1 MKRTI
6 FMIIALIA
14 VQTAFTACGTTDTPS
29 AAVPAKSSNEIITES
44 QNTETVLIKINTEGW
59 GGQIA
64 FTDDG
69 SKPVF
74 NDEYPAQSAAVNT
87 QKGTELILS
96 AKTDSSISEDISFV
110 NWKKNGTVFSD
121 EPVITVT
128 ADEDCEYVAVFMS
141 GRGNSVDLESVT
153 TLGELL
159 DLRSWGSSCMD
170 GTYVQVFE
178 QDGIYYRAIADIDET
193 TSQAFFELSYDDE
206 DYDEKCNEL
215 LSPLTVNKI
224 ENISAAIP
232 PQEELDEL
240 IGKTGEDLLN
250 DEWISFSFD
259 SVSMESYMQHGLFAY
274 IVVFEGDIQAYGEY
288 SDDVI
293 KPLTVK
299 SVKYEGL
306 GDPADLNNRIE

>member
-1 MKRTI
+1 M
-6 FMIIALIA
+6 M
-14 VQTAFTACGTTDTPS
+14 
-29 AAVPAKSSNEIITES
+29 
-44 QNTETVLIKINTEGW
+44 NTLH
-59 GGQIA
+59 
-64 FTDDG
+64 
-69 SKPVF
+69 SLP
-74 NDEYPAQSAAVNT
+74 
-87 QKGTELILS
+87 
-96 AKTDSSISEDISFV
+96 
-110 NWKKNGTVFSD
+110 
-121 EPVITVT
+121 
-128 ADEDCEYVAVFMS
+128 
-141 GRGNSVDLESVT
+141 
-153 TLGELL
+153 
-159 DLRSWGSSCMD
+159 
-170 GTYVQVFE
+170 
-178 QDGIYYRAIADIDET
+178 
-193 TSQAFFELSYDDE
+193 
-206 DYDEKCNEL
+206 L

-274 IVVFEGDIQAYGEY
+274 IVVFEGDIQAYCEY